1 MKQLVKSIVSEFD
14 VKVHD
19 EKLYSPLFLNPSL
32 HFGEAYMDGLW
43 DCDRLDA
50 LFEKIWPMELQK
62 KAPKSLQM
70 LSHILNSMFN
80 MQSKLRSKKVAQI
93 HYNLGND
100 LYEAMLGPSMAYTC
114 GYWKTATNLDQAQQ
128 DKYHLICRK
137 AIIQKG
143 DKVLDLGCGFGGFAK
158 YAAENYGCEV
168 VGVNISTE
176 QVNYARESC
185 KNLPVKIYLSDYR
198 DDKRYNPDQIKFDK
212 VISVGLCEHIGNKNY
227 RAFLEIAAK
236 NLKDDGLFI
245 LHTIG
250 GNESTKTCDPW
261 LDKYIFPNAIIPSIS
276 QLSTASEGLFIM
288 EDWHNFGADYDKTLI
303 AWFENFEK
311 NWPELKSKY
320 DDKFY
325 RMWKYY
331 LLSCAG
337 GFRSR
342 AIQLWQV
349 VLSKNGIRGGYRS
362 IR

>member
-1 MKQLVKSIVSEFD
+1 MSEFD

-19 EKLYSPLFLNPSL
+19 EKLYTSLFLNPSL

-43 DCDRLDA
+43 DCDHLDA
-50 LFEKIWPMELQK
+50 LFEKVCALQLEK
-62 KAPKSLQM
+62 KAPKSLQT
-70 LSHILNSMFN
+70 LSAIFNTIFN
-80 MQSKLRSKKVAQI
+80 MQTKLRSKKVAQV

-100 LYEAMLGPSMAYTC
+100 LYEAMLGSTMAYTC
-114 GYWKTATNLDQAQQ
+114 GYWKIAKTLDQAQR

-137 AIIQKG
+137 ANIQKG
-143 DKVLDLGCGFGGFAK
+143 DKVLDLGCGFGGFAR

-176 QVNYARESC
+176 QVKYAREIC
-185 KNLPVKIYLSDYR
+185 KDFPVTIHQCDYR
-198 DDKRYNPDQIKFDK
+198 DDKTFNPNQIKFDK
-212 VISVGLCEHIGNKNY
+212 VISIGLCEHIGYKNY
-227 RAFLEIAAK
+227 REFLEIVSR
-236 NLKDDGLFI
+236 NLKDNGLFI

-250 GNESTKTCDPW
+250 GNESKKSCDPW
-261 LDKYIFPNAIIPSIS
+261 INKYIFPNGIIPSIP

-288 EDWHNFGADYDKTLI
+288 EDWHNFGADYDKTLL

-311 NWPELKSKY
+311 NWPELQSKY
-320 DDKFY
+320 GDKFY

-342 AIQLWQV
+342 SIQLWQV
-349 VLSKNGIRGGYRS
+349 VLSKNGVRGGYRS